1 MIFPIRTF
9 LKSVTR
15 TFPQSKGLYLYVA
28 KLIGRYHIL
37 FGTMALLLGI
47 GHGIIMYF
55 NEGELENEGFGLIA
69 IILLSITAIIGM
81 NLFNYR
87 KIEACEQSISQ

>member
-1 MIFPIRTF
+1 
-9 LKSVTR
+9 
-15 TFPQSKGLYLYVA
+15 
-28 KLIGRYHIL
+28 
-37 FGTMALLLGI
+37 MALLLGI

-55 NEGELENEGFGLIA
+55 NEGELENEGIIGLIA